1 LQHSH
6 VPFVRHRVHLRAHD
20 PEAHKPTLGC
30 FLQHRDLSNKVGADD
45 EVRIV
50 KPRRG

>member
-1 LQHSH
+1 
-6 VPFVRHRVHLRAHD
+6 VFIFGRMT
-20 PEAHKPTLGC
+20 PELTTPTLGC
-30 FLQHRDLSNKVGADD
+30 FLQHRDLSNKIGADD